1 MAEAIALISGLLERE
16 ARAGNVAL
24 KNPVFGAQ
32 QFLHMVIAVP
42 QRRAMGL
49 GSPMTADETD
59 AWASDVVALFL
70 HGCRGEARTR

>member
-16 ARAGNVAL
+16 TRAGHVAL
-24 KNPVFGAQ
+24 RNPVFGAQ

-49 GSPMTADETD
+49 GTPMTADEIDT
-59 AWASDVVALFL
+59 WASEVVALFL
-70 HGCRGEARTR
+70 YGCRGGD